1 MWFCCGEEMVAD
13 EGAIIAQQAARQGV
27 RVIWEQFEGMPHCFP
42 YFLTWLP
49 QTARCYQDWAK
60 FCKQCVEGAGGLGV
74 RNGFIEA
81 QGLRSGPVD
90 ERNIGVVT
98 VETAREAMAKGRE
111 RRQAQF
117 EKQSQTKA
125 KI

>member
-27 RVIWEQFEGMPHCFP
+27 RVIWEQFEGMPHSFP
-42 YFLTWLP
+42 YLLTWLP

-60 FCKQCVEGAGGLGV
+60 FCKQCVEGAGDLGV
-74 RNGFIEA
+74 RSGFIEA
-81 QGLRSGPVD
+81 QGLRSRPVD
-90 ERNIGVVT
+90 EQNVGAVT
-98 VETAREAMAKGRE
+98 VETARKAMANGRE
-111 RRQAQF
+111 RRHALF
-117 EKQSQTKA
+117 EKQYQTKA

>member
-49 QTARCYQDWAK
+49 QTARFFEDWAK
-60 FCKQCVEGAGGLGV
+60 FCKQCVEGAGDLGV
-74 RNGFIEA
+74 RGGFIEA
-81 QGLRSGPVD
+81 RGIRSRPVD
-90 ERNIGVVT
+90 EREIGVAN
-98 VETAREAMAKGRE
+98 VETARKAMAKGRGE
-111 RRQAQF
+111 RQAHF
-117 EKQSQTKA
+117 EKQYQTKA
-125 KI
+125 KL